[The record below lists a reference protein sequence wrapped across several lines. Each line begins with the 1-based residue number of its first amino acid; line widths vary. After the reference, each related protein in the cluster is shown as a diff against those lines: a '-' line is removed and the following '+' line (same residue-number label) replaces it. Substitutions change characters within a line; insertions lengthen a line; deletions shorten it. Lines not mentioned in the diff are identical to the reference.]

1 MTVTIEVKILEE
13 MERKIERLS
22 KELKELKK
30 TETNSF
36 EKLDTD
42 VFLTEAYN

>member
-1 MTVTIEVKILEE
+1 MTVTIDVKVLEE
-13 MERKIERLS
+13 MERKIECLS
-22 KELKELKK
+22 KELKELRKPVV
-30 TETNSF
+30 NNF

>member
-1 MTVTIEVKILEE
+1 MTVTIDVKVLEE
-13 MERKIERLS
+13 MERKIEHLS

-30 TETNSF
+30 PVNGGF

>member
-1 MTVTIEVKILEE
+1 MAVTVDEKVLEE
-13 MERKIERLS
+13 MEKQIQRLS
-22 KELKELKK
+22 KELSELKQPQQDG
-30 TETNSF
+30 F

>member
-1 MTVTIEVKILEE
+1 MTVTIEVKVLEE

-30 TETNSF
+30 PISEF

-42 VFLTEAYN
+42 VCLIEAYN

>member
-1 MTVTIEVKILEE
+1 MTVTIEVKVLEE
-13 MERKIERLS
+13 MEKKIECLS

-30 TETNSF
+30 MEINEF